1 LLTTVVNRIEE
12 RDLSYQIF
20 SRTYSLISQAPETG
34 RHQQF
39 AASASHLVEIV
50 VADQAGR
57 MV

>member
-1 LLTTVVNRIEE
+1 VVNSIEE
-12 RDLSYQIF
+12 RDLSYQII
-20 SRTYSLISQAPETG
+20 SRTYSLIGQDPETA

-39 AASASHLVEIV
+39 AASASHFVEIV